1 LTLVY
6 IDCHMRFW
14 EEWEKG
20 TYRIYFWCLY

>member
-14 EEWEKG
+14 QEWE
-20 TYRIYFWCLY
+20 